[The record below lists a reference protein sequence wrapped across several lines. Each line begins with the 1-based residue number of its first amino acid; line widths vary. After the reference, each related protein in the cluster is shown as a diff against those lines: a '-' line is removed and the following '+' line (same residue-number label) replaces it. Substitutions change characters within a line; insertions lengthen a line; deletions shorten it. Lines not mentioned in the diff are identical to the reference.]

1 MLSNKE
7 KAILEF
13 LISNRE
19 RMTTSSEVAHKLNL
33 SDRTIRNYIKRLQD
47 TLVENG
53 AEIIAKQG
61 QGYALQ
67 VNNEV
72 NFEAFLQKNN
82 TYLIKK
88 NDLHLDDSKD
98 RQYYILNKLLF
109 EDAYVLFDDL
119 CDELFVSR
127 STLSNDFSE
136 IRNSLRS
143 YNLSVISKVKKGVYV
158 EGDERDKRH
167 FIMDYFFGNSFSVS
181 INKYVGNTLF
191 LNDISFEEIT
201 IIVLDECRGAGL
213 RLSDYIIQNLV
224 LHIALAVR
232 RIRDGFQ
239 LSMCET
245 DKSIEGRKEFL
256 VAKKILKRITCS
268 NNIQFPEEEAYYIAL
283 HLRVKSICNSE
294 DRFAEFDK
302 KKNICDEL
310 VYVLECIENDTGYCI
325 KNDQQ
330 LINGLIE
337 HFYPLLMRLKHD
349 VKLENPLLNEI
360 REKYGD
366 VFKLTK
372 QYLSTMPILNNYKV
386 SDSEWAYISLHFMA
400 AIERCKDNKKLNVLV
415 ICATGYGS
423 GQMLKIRLKKEFGQ
437 NINIIDVIGYYEITD
452 EILKGIDL
460 IISSIDLYTVV
471 FNIPVI
477 HVSVFLNDNEI
488 NNIKG
493 FIEKRISV
501 DNKNDK
507 NNSSLMVSEKMV
519 LFDKFFKEDCFHIIK
534 ESITKEK
541 VIEKLVNS
549 LQKYEE
555 PDYSKIMIRQIAQRE
570 YMSSVV
576 FSNKIAVPHPAKSVG
591 ENARI
596 AVALI
601 HEGVYWNEE
610 FQDIKVMF
618 LLSPSKFENTNL
630 KNITRAIVSL
640 AEDNDI
646 QKQLLKSNNFDE
658 FKEIFAKLI

>member
-19 RMTTSSEVAHKLNL
+19 RMTTSSEVADKLNL

-61 QGYALQ
+61 KGYALQ

-136 IRNSLRS
+136 IRNSLRA

-167 FIMDYFFGNSFSVS
+167 FIMDYFFGNSFSIS

-232 RIRDGFQ
+232 RIRDGFK
-239 LSMCET
+239 LSMGET

-283 HLRVKSICNSE
+283 HLSVKSICNGE
-294 DRFAEFDK
+294 ERFAEFDK
-302 KKNICDEL
+302 KKNIYD
-310 VYVLECIENDTGYCI
+310 
-325 KNDQQ
+325 
-330 LINGLIE
+330 
-337 HFYPLLMRLKHD
+337 
-349 VKLENPLLNEI
+349 
-360 REKYGD
+360 
-366 VFKLTK
+366 
-372 QYLSTMPILNNYKV
+372 
-386 SDSEWAYISLHFMA
+386 
-400 AIERCKDNKKLNVLV
+400 
-415 ICATGYGS
+415 
-423 GQMLKIRLKKEFGQ
+423 
-437 NINIIDVIGYYEITD
+437 
-452 EILKGIDL
+452 
-460 IISSIDLYTVV
+460 
-471 FNIPVI
+471 
-477 HVSVFLNDNEI
+477 
-488 NNIKG
+488 
-493 FIEKRISV
+493 
-501 DNKNDK
+501 
-507 NNSSLMVSEKMV
+507 
-519 LFDKFFKEDCFHIIK
+519 
-534 ESITKEK
+534 
-541 VIEKLVNS
+541 
-549 LQKYEE
+549 
-555 PDYSKIMIRQIAQRE
+555 
-570 YMSSVV
+570 
-576 FSNKIAVPHPAKSVG
+576 
-591 ENARI
+591 
-596 AVALI
+596 
-601 HEGVYWNEE
+601 
-610 FQDIKVMF
+610 
-618 LLSPSKFENTNL
+618 
-630 KNITRAIVSL
+630 
-640 AEDNDI
+640 
-646 QKQLLKSNNFDE
+646 
-658 FKEIFAKLI
+658 

>member
-7 KAILEF
+7 RAILEF

-19 RMTTSSEVAHKLNL
+19 RMTTSSEVADKLNL

-47 TLVENG
+47 ILKENG

-61 QGYALQ
+61 QGYTLQ

-72 NFEAFLQKNN
+72 KFETLLSKNN
-82 TYLIKK
+82 TDLIKK
-88 NDLHLDDSKD
+88 NDLHLYDSKD

-136 IRNSLRS
+136 IRNSLKS

-158 EGDERDKRH
+158 EGNERDKRH
-167 FIMDYFFGNSFSVS
+167 FIMDYFFGNSFSIS

-232 RIRDGFQ
+232 RIMDGFQ
-239 LSMCET
+239 LSLGEA

-256 VAKKILKRITCS
+256 VAKQILNRITYS

-283 HLRVKSICNSE
+283 HLRVKSIFNGK
-294 DRFAEFDK
+294 DEFDN

-310 VYVLECIENDTGYCI
+310 INILECIENDTGYCI

-330 LINGLIE
+330 LINGLME
-337 HFYPLLMRLKHD
+337 HFYPLLMRLEHD

-360 REKYGD
+360 RENYGD
-366 VFKLTK
+366 ILKLTK
-372 QYLSTMPILNNYKV
+372 QYLSNMSILNDYKV
-386 SDSEWAYISLHFMA
+386 SDSEWAYISLHLMA
-400 AIERCKDNKKLNVLV
+400 AIERGKDDKKLNVLV

-423 GQMLKIRLKKEFGQ
+423 GQMLKMRLKKEFGKH
-437 NINIIDVIGYYEITD
+437 INIVDVIGYYEITD
-452 EILKGIDL
+452 EILNGIDL

-477 HVSVFLNDNEI
+477 HVSVFLNNNEI
-488 NNIKG
+488 NYIKD

-507 NNSSLMVSEKMV
+507 NNSSFMLSEKRLLV
-519 LFDKFFKEDCFHIIK
+519 DKFFKDDCFQIIK
-534 ESITKEK
+534 GSITKEK
-541 VIEKLVNS
+541 VIEKLVYS

-555 PDYSKIMIRQIAQRE
+555 PNYSKIMTRQIAQRE

-591 ENARI
+591 ENSRV
-596 AVALI
+596 AVAI
-601 HEGVYWNEE
+601 IREGVYWNDE
-610 FQDIKVMF
+610 FQDIKLIF
-618 LLSPSKFENTNL
+618 LLSPSKFDNTNL

-640 AEDNDI
+640 IEDNNI
-646 QKQLLKSNNFDE
+646 QNQLLKSNNFDE
-658 FKEIFAKLI
+658 FKEVFAELI